1 MSTRLDSVLQKRPDR
16 ADGIR
21 LLASRDPSGN
31 LKYLDWGTKMLASGQ
46 ALAPEIADILELFHK
61 FKGQA
66 PNPVPHGARHNRRAP
81 RSEQIHPKETT
92 TMKQRLTETHTLDQ
106 NGNPAGG
113 NTSSN
118 GIAINWQDGPL
129 GRGTDRAEPNG
140 AFVEGVIQAAIGRLE
155 FYQKANY
162 GKFACPENAD
172 AITYLETA
180 LLRLEKRTR
189 DREEREVEGT
199 HTP

>member
-1 MSTRLDSVLQKRPDR
+1 MKQKINEFHESDK
-16 ADGIR
+16 DGN
-21 LLASRDPSGN
+21 PSGGST
-31 LKYLDWGTKMLASGQ
+31 D
-46 ALAPEIADILELFHK
+46 
-61 FKGQA
+61 
-66 PNPVPHGARHNRRAP
+66 GA
-81 RSEQIHPKETT
+81 
-92 TMKQRLTETHTLDQ
+92 
-106 NGNPAGG
+106 
-113 NTSSN
+113 
-118 GIAINWQDGPL
+118 GIAIEWQSGPL
-129 GRGTDRAEPNG
+129 GRGPDRKEPNG
-140 AFVEGVIQAAIGRLE
+140 AFVETVIQAAIGRLQ